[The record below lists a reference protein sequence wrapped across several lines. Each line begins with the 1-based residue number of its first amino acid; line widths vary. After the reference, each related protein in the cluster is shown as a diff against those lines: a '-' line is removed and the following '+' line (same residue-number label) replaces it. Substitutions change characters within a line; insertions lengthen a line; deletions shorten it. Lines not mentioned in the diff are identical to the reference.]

1 MLIPVVLSG
10 GAGTRLWPVS
20 REGQPKPFMRLPD
33 GQTLLGKTYRRAAG
47 LLAGHGE
54 IVTVTNREHYFQS
67 KDQFQAARLG
77 RHRGHFILEP
87 TGRNTAPAI
96 AVAALALQAEH
107 GDAAVLVVMPADHL
121 IRNEEAFREAV
132 GHAARLAVAGHL
144 VTFGVVPDAAETGF
158 GYIEL
163 GDRLDEQGAAKV
175 RRFVEKPDEETARRY
190 VESGGFL
197 WNSGMFCFT
206 ASTLVDELAQHA
218 PALLE
223 QARAC
228 LAASAAVKMADGIQ
242 HELAGEAFAALPDIS
257 IDYALMERSAR
268 VAVVPAAF
276 DWSDIGSWGAMSE
289 LLDADAEGNRG
300 SGDTLFVD
308 TRNTFVQS
316 DGRLVATVGVDD
328 LVVVDTSDALL
339 IARADR

>member
-163 GDRLDEQGAAKV
+163 GDRLTSRGGQGAPL
-175 RRFVEKPDEETARRY
+175 RRETR
-190 VESGGFL
+190 
-197 WNSGMFCFT
+197 
-206 ASTLVDELAQHA
+206 
-218 PALLE
+218 
-223 QARAC
+223 
-228 LAASAAVKMADGIQ
+228 
-242 HELAGEAFAALPDIS
+242 
-257 IDYALMERSAR
+257 
-268 VAVVPAAF
+268 
-276 DWSDIGSWGAMSE
+276 
-289 LLDADAEGNRG
+289 
-300 SGDTLFVD
+300 
-308 TRNTFVQS
+308 
-316 DGRLVATVGVDD
+316 
-328 LVVVDTSDALL
+328 
-339 IARADR
+339 

>member
-77 RHRGHFILEP
+77 RHQGHFILEP

-163 GDRLDEQGAAKV
+163 GDRLDEQGRPRCAASSRNPMRKPPVATWKVAVSVELRDVLFHGLDPGRRGWRSMPRPCWSRPGPAWPPV
-175 RRFVEKPDEETARRY
+175 RR
-190 VESGGFL
+190 
-197 WNSGMFCFT
+197 
-206 ASTLVDELAQHA
+206 
-218 PALLE
+218 
-223 QARAC
+223 
-228 LAASAAVKMADGIQ
+228 
-242 HELAGEAFAALPDIS
+242 
-257 IDYALMERSAR
+257 
-268 VAVVPAAF
+268 
-276 DWSDIGSWGAMSE
+276 
-289 LLDADAEGNRG
+289 
-300 SGDTLFVD
+300 
-308 TRNTFVQS
+308 
-316 DGRLVATVGVDD
+316 
-328 LVVVDTSDALL
+328 
-339 IARADR
+339 